1 MAGWDYGRL
10 GPRLARS
17 AEEKIMAERREGKN
31 KEPYEQ
37 VRRRIDALD
46 RKLEQER
53 SQERPTRVSSARVL
67 ATPPTVV
74 MSREAVFIKLA
85 FVIAAAVGVFLYF
98 WLHR

>member
-1 MAGWDYGRL
+1 
-10 GPRLARS
+10 
-17 AEEKIMAERREGKN
+17 MAERREGKN

-67 ATPPTVV
+67 ATPPVA
-74 MSREAVFIKLA
+74 MPREAVFIKLA